1 MSNRTV
7 TPFSLPASPESLSL
21 SRSVLSAGSL
31 TPVEPPPSQFSP
43 VPESLPLPQQMIPV
57 NRSRP
62 KAGLFSLRH
71 VQDLAARLFPHTTGK
86 VMCPPG
92 PLPTGPLPPLIV
104 SSLMRTGTHLLIDLL
119 LNNIQGYRQSP
130 LYLDFDAYTFE
141 GFASAPLLEVGSCVV
156 KTHVA
161 HRPFNPETGDLL
173 RALADRSVVIIPMRQ
188 PEKIYKSMA
197 TWGYQASPEEFA
209 GLQARHL
216 AFWKGHDPI
225 LVEFDHLLNPEKAA
239 KILALIRDR
248 AGLPPDQGTAL
259 PFVAGSSRARNL
271 FRKLRTRIQGCKA
284 PRFNTTVGFKL

>member
-7 TPFSLPASPESLSL
+7 TDSSLPSSTQSLSL
-21 SRSVLSAGSL
+21 SRSVLSAGTL
-31 TPVEPPPSQFSP
+31 TSVEPPSP
-43 VPESLPLPQQMIPV
+43 AVTPGLDSAPLPQQMIPV
-57 NRSRP
+57 SRSTI
-62 KAGLFSLRH
+62 KAGLFSLRRA
-71 VQDLAARLFPHTTGK
+71 QDLAARLFPHTTGK

-92 PLPTGPLPPLIV
+92 PLPVGPLPPLIV
-104 SSLMRTGTHLLIDLL
+104 SSLMRTGTHLIIDLL

-161 HRPFNPETGDLL
+161 HRPFNQETGDLL
-173 RALADRSVVIIPMRQ
+173 RTLAERSVVIIPMRQ
-188 PEKIYKSMA
+188 PEKIFKSMA

-216 AFWKGHDPI
+216 DFWKGYDPI
-225 LVEFDHLLNPEKAA
+225 LVEFNHLLNPEKAA
-239 KILALIRDR
+239 KILAIIRDR
-248 AGLPPDQGTAL
+248 AGLPAVSENTL

-284 PRFNTTVGFKL
+284 PRINTTVGFKL